1 MPKRSACTLDPKVSP
16 PRRVRAPDA
25 LSRTRKR
32 VTMDSEHPPFD
43 RDAASGCPL
52 CNACRLPIRIDRAG
66 LEPKQQDALLRD
78 SMCAQVWREYHW
90 KTFLCAACMPR
101 AVHCFIANMVRPG
114 SHCMS
119 CMVHYAAAEGGSL
132 VMHPTE
138 IGQTGAPTQP
148 RLIPL
153 CAPCWRKYA
162 GPTNTAAATTTTMTT
177 ITATP
182 TGGPDADAVS

>member
-101 AVHCFIANMVRPG
+101 AVHCFIANMTRPG
-114 SHCMS
+114 SYCMS
-119 CMVHYAAAEGGSL
+119 CMAATGDASGH
-132 VMHPTE
+132 VMRATE
-138 IGQTGAPTQP
+138 FGETGAPTKP

-153 CAPCWRKYA
+153 CAGCDLKYPRPTHEA
-162 GPTNTAAATTTTMTT
+162 GAPLCE
-177 ITATP
+177 IKP
-182 TGGPDADAVS
+182 HQI